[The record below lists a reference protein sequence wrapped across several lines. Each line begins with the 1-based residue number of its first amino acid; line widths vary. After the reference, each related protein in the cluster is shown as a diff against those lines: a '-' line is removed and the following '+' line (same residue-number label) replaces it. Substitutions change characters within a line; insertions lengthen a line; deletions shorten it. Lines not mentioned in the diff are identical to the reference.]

1 MNIMEED
8 ILEIA
13 DTYAGY
19 RSMAGLAGVQKIGP
33 GTTDWLKN

>member
-13 DTYAGY
+13 DAYAGY
-19 RSMAGLAGVQKIGP
+19 RSMAGAGRCAKNWP
-33 GTTDWLKN
+33 GYLLTG